1 MPYCD
6 NFWYKDAHKNMPSRE
21 LKTENQLIR
30 FDAASDWNVVWLCIQ
45 QNLSVDQASLL

>member
-30 FDAASDWNVVWLCIQ
+30 WNVVWLCIQ
-45 QNLSVDQASLL
+45 QNLSVDQASLP